1 MSLLWKEALKQF
13 NDERIKNGEGRYM
26 IPKKGTPEYAKVR
39 LLMGD
44 VSDTARELKSNEPI
58 VPRDASK
65 SRSPK
70 VPKATQTPPQ
80 WVDEPKPVG
89 KVNKSTKPKEPEPV
103 VQEPENVEKKSKKSK
118 KSKNVEPPADGS
130 PKSQD
135 FVVKIK

>member
-89 KVNKSTKPKEPEPV
+89 KVNKSTKPKDPEPRCSRTRKRGKEIKEIKE
-103 VQEPENVEKKSKKSK
+103 VQEC
-118 KSKNVEPPADGS
+118 
-130 PKSQD
+130 
-135 FVVKIK
+135 

>member
-89 KVNKSTKPKEPEPV
+89 KVNKSTKPKDPEPV
-103 VQEPENVEKKSKKSK
+103 VQEPETWKRNQRNQRSPRMLNLRPRV
-118 KSKNVEPPADGS
+118 PPRVRTYVTM
-130 PKSQD
+130 K
-135 FVVKIK
+135 

>member
-1 MSLLWKEALKQF
+1 MVRHTKQF
-13 NDERIKNGEGRYM
+13 NDERVINNEGRYM
-26 IPKKGTPEYAKVR
+26 IPKKRTPEYAKVTMR
-39 LLMGD
+39 VGD
-44 VSDTARELKSNEPI
+44 VSETAQELKSNEPI

-89 KVNKSTKPKEPEPV
+89 KVNRSTKPKEPEPI

-135 FVVKIK
+135 FYVKMK

>member
-1 MSLLWKEALKQF
+1 
-13 NDERIKNGEGRYM
+13 M
-26 IPKKGTPEYAKVR
+26 IPKKGTPEYAQVR
-39 LLMGD
+39 KLMGD
-44 VSDTARELKSNEPI
+44 NPETVQELKSNEPI

>member
-13 NDERIKNGEGRYM
+13 NDERIKERWRALYDTQERHTWICQGQIANGN
-26 IPKKGTPEYAKVR
+26 
-39 LLMGD
+39 

-89 KVNKSTKPKEPEPV
+89 KVNKSTKPKDPEPV

-118 KSKNVEPPADGS
+118 KSKNVEPPAEGS
-130 PKSQD
+130 PRSQD
-135 FVVKIK
+135 FYVKMK